1 MKIGPQDRHSSAI
14 SSSNEET
21 ILVRGHDLAR
31 DLIGSLSFTEH
42 FWLLVT
48 GAMPSAAQR
57 RMLDATLVAI
67 AEHGMVPS
75 VQASRMTFAAAPEAL
90 QGAVAAG
97 ILGCGSVILGSSE
110 AAGHF
115 FATIAQRIDAGA
127 SPAEAARPVILEYR
141 SAKRPIPGFG
151 HPLHK
156 QMDPRVQ
163 RLFEIAGEAGGSG
176 RHVQIAREV
185 QTLLPDLLGKRL
197 ALNVSGAIPAVLL
210 DVGYPLAALKGV
222 PILART
228 AGLIAHLLEE
238 QLHPIGFVM
247 SHAAAQAIHYDGELP
262 AGFEPSKDT

>member
-1 MKIGPQDRHSSAI
+1 LKIGRQDRHGSAI

-21 ILVRGHDLAR
+21 IVVRGRDLAR
-31 DLIGSLSFTEH
+31 DLIGSISFTEH

-48 GAMPSAAQR
+48 GMMPSAAQSR
-57 RMLDATLVAI
+57 VLDATLVAI

-75 VQASRMTFAAAPEAL
+75 VQAARMTFAAAPEAL

-115 FATIAQRIDAGA
+115 FAAIAQRADTGV
-127 SPAEAARPVILEYR
+127 PVEDAARAMILEYR
-141 SAKRPIPGFG
+141 GAKRPIPGFG

-163 RLFEIAGEAGGSG
+163 RLFEIAGEAGGTG

-185 QTLLPDLLGKRL
+185 QTLLPDLVGKRL

-210 DVGYPLAALKGV
+210 DAGYPLGALKGV

-238 QLHPIGFVM
+238 QQQPIGFIM
-247 SHAAAQAIHYDGELP
+247 SHAAAQAIHYDGQVP
-262 AGFEPSKDT
+262 AGFKPSKDT